1 MPDLV
6 RHIQLIQAIR
16 LVASIRPPV
25 QWPLIRINFL
35 PDKTFGVALTLAAR
49 GLRNGGHLWVGVTFL
64 RISLFQF
71 ISFGSISKSI

>member
-6 RHIQLIQAIR
+6 RHIQAIR

-25 QWPLIRINFL
+25 QWPRIKINFL
-35 PDKTFGVALTLAAR
+35 PDKTFGVALTAVAR
-49 GLRNGGHLWVGVTFL
+49 GLRNGGHSWIGVTFL

-71 ISFGSISKSI
+71 ISFRSISKSI